1 MSAGFFIFKIKI
13 GQPSGF
19 SGPSHIVVRHALPYY
34 AALLG
39 VTRNSGFR
47 DVKASSFCPTTDVER
62 PAKPI
67 QEVTMP
73 PQVC

>member
-19 SGPSHIVVRHALPYY
+19 SGPSHIVARHALPYY

-39 VTRNSGFR
+39 ANAKFGFQGR
-47 DVKASSFCPTTDVER
+47 QGSSFCPTTDEVDGSR
-62 PAKPI
+62 SRHLGAK
-67 QEVTMP
+67 V
-73 PQVC
+73 